1 MVDAAL
7 VDKIVARVLALLDGE
22 PVDPSPRQVL
32 MIFSGASTG
41 FVVGT
46 EAIRRLANSHHQL
59 SVVLTPAA
67 THVITEAHVRQA
79 GASRVILPG
88 EWVDAP
94 GLVKASDLVL
104 APTMSMNLAARL
116 ALGLMDS
123 LVTTLIIGALLAG
136 KPVIAVRAGAD
147 PDGNAGLVF
156 GATGR
161 AAPALRAKLSGHL
174 ETLAAYGVELVN
186 EGDFLVTVERRL
198 LTGVMA
204 HPGQPASA
212 LPPDFRLAGP
222 PALVETPP
230 TSNSANFVTETDL
243 LTLPTGAVV
252 RLAPGSRLTPLARE
266 TAERRN
272 LKIVFE

>member
-22 PVDPSPRQVL
+22 PVDLSPRQVL

-41 FVVGT
+41 YVVGT

-59 SVVLTPAA
+59 RVVLTPAA

-79 GASRVILPG
+79 GANRLILPG

-104 APTMSMNLAARL
+104 VPTMSMNLAARL

-123 LVTTLIIGALLAG
+123 LMTTLIIGALLAG
-136 KPVIAVRAGAD
+136 KPVVAVRDGAD
-147 PDGNAGLVF
+147 PDGKAGLVF

-161 AAPALRAKLSGHL
+161 AAPALRAKLAGHL
-174 ETLAAYGVELVN
+174 EMLAAYGVELVS

-198 LTGVMA
+198 LTGAAA
-204 HPGQPASA
+204 HSGQPASA
-212 LPPDFRLAGP
+212 SLPNFRLAGP
-222 PALVETPP
+222 LPLVDTPS
-230 TSNSANFVTETDL
+230 TRSSANFVTETDL
-243 LTLPTGAVV
+243 LTLPAGAVI

-272 LKIVFE
+272 LRIVFE